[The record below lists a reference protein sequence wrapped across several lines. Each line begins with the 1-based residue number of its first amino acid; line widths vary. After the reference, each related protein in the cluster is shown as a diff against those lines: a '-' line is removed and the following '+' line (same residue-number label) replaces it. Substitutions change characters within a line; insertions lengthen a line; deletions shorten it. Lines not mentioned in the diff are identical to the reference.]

1 MNKLERQ
8 NQLRE
13 IFTALRRAEVADLS
27 KDLGVSEATIRTDLE
42 SLEQEGFLTRF
53 HGGALINKKEV
64 TADAPDPLLV
74 PYEECKERIGITA
87 ASLVNDFEGIFLG
100 PGSTCYF
107 IALALKKRTEITVN
121 VVTNSFLI
129 ASVLGDCPHIR
140 LHFIGGRVQNLYTMS
155 DDLDRELQDIYLDK
169 MFFSID
175 GIDPAAG
182 YTLSDAAVHEV
193 IITVAKRTKMPIMAA
208 DCSKFGKR
216 SFMKIGDMNFTPA
229 VVTNP
234 DIPGIYLN
242 YYKER
247 GIRVFTAPVENN
259 KEAN

>member
-13 IFTALRRAEVADLS
+13 IFIASHRAEVADLS
-27 KDLGVSEATIRTDLE
+27 RNLGVSEATIRTDLE

-53 HGGALINKKEV
+53 HGGALINKKEEPEE
-64 TADAPDPLLV
+64 TPYPLLV
-74 PYEECKERIGITA
+74 PYEESKEKIGAIA
-87 ASLVNDFEGIFLG
+87 ASLVNDFEGVFLG
-100 PGSTCYF
+100 PGTTCYF
-107 IALALKKRTEITVN
+107 IALALKKRTDITIN

-129 ASVLGDCPHIR
+129 ASVLGDCPNIR
-140 LHFIGGRVQNLYTMS
+140 LHFIGGRVQNLYTTS
-155 DDLDRELQDIYLDK
+155 EDLNRELQDIYLDK

-175 GIDPAAG
+175 GIDPGAG

-193 IITVAKRTKMPIMAA
+193 IITVAKRTKLPIMAA

-229 VVTNP
+229 VVTTP
-234 DIPGIYLN
+234 DIPDLYLN

-247 GIRVFTAPVENN
+247 GIQVFTAPVE
-259 KEAN
+259 KEKSVN

>member
-13 IFTALRRAEVADLS
+13 IFLGLHRAEVADLS
-27 KDLGVSEATIRTDLE
+27 RSLGVSEATIRTDLDE
-42 SLEQEGFLTRF
+42 LEQEGFLTRF
-53 HGGALINKKEV
+53 HGGALINKKEEPE
-64 TADAPDPLLV
+64 ARSRYLV
-74 PYEECKERIGITA
+74 PYEKCKETIGLIG
-87 ASLVNDFEGIFLG
+87 ASLVKDFEGVFLG
-100 PGSTCYF
+100 PGSTCYY
-107 IALALKKRTEITVN
+107 IALALIKRTDITIN

-140 LHFIGGRVQNLYTMS
+140 LHFIGGRVQNLYTIS
-155 DDLDRELQDIYLDK
+155 EDLSGELEDIYLDK

-193 IITVAKRTKMPIMAA
+193 ILTVAGRTKLPIMAA

-216 SFMKIGDMNFTPA
+216 SFMKIGDMNFAPA
-229 VVTNP
+229 VVTTP
-234 DIPGIYLN
+234 DIPDLYLN

-247 GIRVFTAPVENN
+247 GVRVYTEPVSE
-259 KEAN
+259 ESAS